1 MAELKKIH
9 IPNIGDFDSV
19 EVIEIMVKVGDKINI
34 EDSLITV
41 ESDKASMDIPSPA
54 SGLIKSLDIKV
65 GDEKVGSLV
74 NFYKQENNIFKVLV
88 ELRIEK
94 IDARPT
100 LNGNEILSLE
110 MQY

>member
-41 ESDKASMDIPSPA
+41 ESDKAV
-54 SGLIKSLDIKV
+54 KV
-65 GDEKVGSLV
+65 T
-74 NFYKQENNIFKVLV
+74 NIWDVYFF
-88 ELRIEK
+88 
-94 IDARPT
+94 
-100 LNGNEILSLE
+100 
-110 MQY
+110 